1 MNPRAA
7 RTLRGLTAGSVA
19 TLVAAASHGLGGGGL
34 PGVAG
39 LALALAFS
47 VIVGV
52 ALAGRRLP
60 LVRLAAS
67 VILSQLAFHVVFS
80 TLGGA
85 GETMTTGHGHHSE
98 VVVTTAAQ
106 SVAHASSTMWLAHAA
121 AALVTTL
128 ALVFGERAFYGLRDT
143 ARMLLT
149 ALFTPPAATAV
160 AIDRA
165 PLPAP
170 MTFFAPR
177 IVREFHAA
185 LGVRGPPTPLR
196 GA

>member
-7 RTLRGLTAGSVA
+7 RTLRGLAAGSVA
-19 TLVAAASHGLGGGGL
+19 TLVAAVSHGLGGGGL

-121 AALVTTL
+121 AALLTIAAIANGDRAL
-128 ALVFGERAFYGLRDT
+128 AAIADT

-149 ALFTPPAATAV
+149 AILRRIPVVVIAASRDRRPRAERSLVPRAARDLVV
-160 AIDRA
+160 ACG
-165 PLPAP
+165 L
-170 MTFFAPR
+170 
-177 IVREFHAA
+177 
-185 LGVRGPPTPLR
+185 RGPPRAL
-196 GA
+196 AA